1 MHRPEA
7 SRASLAT
14 LAVLTLALVWSTAG
28 RARDIP
34 YGEVRD
40 PAVQRCDALNW
51 SPQHAAAAPCYRAL
65 AQGAATGASAAGG
78 AAGVR
83 LAAAAE
89 GAWARGDLMRANAL
103 FRAAAAASPRD
114 TNLRVRWG
122 ELYIESHQPQQAL
135 DLFHEA
141 LASDPHNGY
150 ARIDAASVLD
160 DQFAVQAHE
169 ELRAAMADP
178 ALPAGARLRGLLL
191 SAGAALEEGDAASTG
206 PLLDQAEA
214 IAASA
219 RLPHLEIDAL
229 RAALAQLEGED
240 GASWIQRALQEDPAF
255 GSAYALPAHIDDIRW
270 RARDAIALYR
280 RAIAVE
286 PTLWSARVQLGDC
299 LLRQGQLSEGRSML
313 ESAYR
318 GDPYDPVTVNLLR
331 LLDSL
336 QHFAVRSY
344 DRAPDGG
351 PALVLH
357 ISSAEVQVLAPYV
370 RRLAE
375 RALST
380 YAQRYR
386 FEPRT
391 AIQIEVY
398 PHHDDLAVRT
408 AGLPGLEGEL
418 GVTFGYVV
426 AIDSPGARPVGE
438 FHWGD
443 TLWHEMAHVYT
454 LESTDFD
461 VPRWLTEGL
470 SVFEEWRTGPS
481 AGVQIPA
488 YVLAAFAH
496 GRALPVTRL
505 NGGFVHPQY
514 PEQVVV
520 SYMQAGLICDYI
532 DRAFGF
538 DRLRALLHAFGH
550 TSDVSAAMQM
560 ALGID
565 ATQFDARFGADLQQH
580 YGRLFS
586 QMDHWLT
593 LRNQAEQ
600 AAARH
605 DWPATQAAATEALAL
620 QAQDVGED
628 SPYLPLAQA
637 WAAQHVPARALAA
650 LADYAQRGGHDP
662 QALRSLARS
671 LYAQGRSAE
680 AIRVLD
686 GVNEIAPFDEAL
698 HGQLGDWLLQ
708 AGRAAEALAEYRI
721 ALALDPPDRATA
733 HLRLA
738 RAQYALHDL
747 AEARSEVIAALE
759 VAPNFRPAQQLLL
772 QLAAAP
778 KSAY

>member
-1 MHRPEA
+1 MR
-7 SRASLAT
+7 RADAPG
-14 LAVLTLALVWSTAG
+14 AALALLWLGWLVAPVCG
-28 RARDIP
+28 ARELP
-34 YGEVRD
+34 YGEVTD

-51 SPQHAAAAPCYRAL
+51 SAQHAAAAPCYRAL
-65 AQGAATGASAAGG
+65 VQAGTGGTAGSRD
-78 AAGVR
+78 AGVG
-83 LAAAAE
+83 LAEAAE
-89 GAWARGDLMRANAL
+89 GTWALGDLVRANTL
-103 FRAAAAASPRD
+103 FRVAVAARPGDA
-114 TNLRVRWG
+114 TLRARWG
-122 ELYIESHQPQQAL
+122 ELYIDSHQPQQAL
-135 DLFHEA
+135 NLFHDA
-141 LASDPHNGY
+141 LARDAHDVY
-150 ARIDAASVLD
+150 ARLDAASVLD
-160 DQFAVQAHE
+160 DQFAVQAQQQ
-169 ELRAAMADP
+169 LRVAMADP
-178 ALPAGARLRGLLL
+178 AAPAGARLRGLLL
-191 SAGAALEEGDAASTG
+191 AAGAALEEGDADTTR

-219 RLPHLEIDAL
+219 RLPRLEIDAL
-229 RAALAQLEGED
+229 RAALAQLEGKD
-240 GASWIQRALQEDPAF
+240 DASWIRHALQEDPAF
-255 GSAYALPAHIDDIRW
+255 GEAYALPAHIEDIRW
-270 RARDAIALYR
+270 RAGDAIALYR
-280 RAIAVE
+280 QAIAIE

-299 LLRQGQLSEGRSML
+299 LLRQGQLTEGRAML
-313 ESAYR
+313 ESAYH

-344 DRAPDGG
+344 DRASDGG
-351 PALVLH
+351 PALILH
-357 ISSAEVQVLAPYV
+357 ISDPEVQVLAPYV

-380 YAQRYR
+380 YAQRYQ
-386 FEPRT
+386 FQPRT
-391 AIQIEVY
+391 AVQIEVY

-426 AIDSPGARPVGE
+426 AIDSPSSRPVGD

-443 TLWHEMAHVYT
+443 TLWHEMAHVFT
-454 LESTDFD
+454 LESTDFH

-481 AGVQIPA
+481 AGEQIPA
-488 YVLAAFAH
+488 YVLAAFAQ
-496 GRALPVTRL
+496 GRALPVARL
-505 NGGFVHPQY
+505 NAGFVHPQY

-532 DRAFGF
+532 DRTFGF
-538 DRLRALLHAFGH
+538 DRLRALLHAFEH
-550 TSDVSAAMQM
+550 TSDASAAMQM
-560 ALGID
+560 ALGMS
-565 ATQFDARFGADLQQH
+565 ATQFDARFAADLQQH
-580 YGRLFS
+580 YARVFS

-593 LRNQAEQ
+593 LRTDAQRAVAQ
-600 AAARH
+600 RDWSAA
-605 DWPATQAAATEALAL
+605 QAAATQALAL

-637 WAAQHVPARALAA
+637 FQAQNAPARALAT
-650 LADYAQRGGHDP
+650 LSEYARRGGHDP
-662 QALRSLARS
+662 QALRTLAAA
-671 LYAQGRSAE
+671 LHAAGRSAE

-686 GVNEIAPFDEAL
+686 GINDIAPFDEAL

-708 AGRAAEALAEYRI
+708 AGRSDEALAEYRV
-721 ALALDPPDRATA
+721 ALALNPPDRAMA

-747 AEARSEVIAALE
+747 TEARREVIASLE

-772 QLAAAP
+772 QLAAAS

>member
-1 MHRPEA
+1 MRPPDA
-7 SRASLAT
+7 PGAARAL
-14 LAVLTLALVWSTAG
+14 LCLLALSLLMAPAC
-28 RARDIP
+28 RARGIP
-34 YGEVRD
+34 YGEVGD
-40 PAVQRCDALNW
+40 PSVQRCDALNW
-51 SPQHAAAAPCYRAL
+51 SAQHAAAADCYRAL
-65 AQGAATGASAAGG
+65 VQRGAGG
-78 AAGVR
+78 EGPG

-89 GAWARGDLMRANAL
+89 GAWALGDLMRANTL
-103 FRAAAAASPRD
+103 FRAAAAARPRD
-114 TNLRVRWG
+114 AMLRTRWG
-122 ELYIESHQPQQAL
+122 ELYIDSHQPQQAL

-141 LASDPHNGY
+141 LARDAQDVY
-150 ARIDAASVLD
+150 ARLDAASVLD
-160 DQFAVQAHE
+160 DEFAVQARE

-178 ALPAGARLRGLLL
+178 SAPAGARLRGLLL
-191 SAGAALEEGDAASTG
+191 SAGAALEEGDADSAR
-206 PLLDQAEA
+206 PLLDQAQA
-214 IAASA
+214 LASSA
-219 RLPHLEIDAL
+219 RLPSLQIDAL
-229 RAALAQLEGED
+229 RAALAELEGGD
-240 GASWIQRALQEDPAF
+240 DATWIRRALQQDPAF
-255 GSAYALPAHIDDIRW
+255 GEAYALPAHLEDIRW

-280 RAIAVE
+280 QAIAIE
-286 PTLWSARVQLGDC
+286 PTLWSAREQLGDC
-299 LLRQGQLSEGRSML
+299 LLRQGELTEGRSML
-313 ESAYR
+313 ESAYH

-331 LLDSL
+331 LSDSL

-351 PALVLH
+351 PALILH
-357 ISSAEVQVLAPYV
+357 ISDDQVQVLAPYV

-380 YAQRYR
+380 YAQRYA
-386 FEPRT
+386 FQPQT
-391 AIQIEVY
+391 AVQIEVY

-426 AIDSPGARPVGE
+426 AIDSPSSRPVGD

-443 TLWHEMAHVYT
+443 TLWHEMAHVFT
-454 LESTDFD
+454 LESTDFR

-470 SVFEEWRTGPS
+470 SVYEEWQSGPS
-481 AGVQIPA
+481 PGVQIPP
-488 YVLAAFAH
+488 YVLAAFAQ

-532 DRAFGF
+532 DRSFGF
-538 DRLRALLHAFGH
+538 DRLRALLQAFAH
-550 TSDVSAAMQM
+550 TSDTSAAMQM
-560 ALGID
+560 ALGLS
-565 ATQFDARFGADLQQH
+565 ATQFDARFAADLQQH
-580 YGRLFS
+580 YARVFT

-593 LRNQAEQ
+593 LRTEAQRD
-600 AAARH
+600 AAQH
-605 DWPATQAAATEALAL
+605 DWSAVQATATQALAL

-637 WAAQHVPARALAA
+637 FAAQNAPARALST

-662 QALRSLARS
+662 QALRTLAGG
-671 LYAQGRSAE
+671 LYAQGERAD

-686 GVNEIAPFDEAL
+686 SINDIAPFDEVL

-708 AGRAAEALAEYRI
+708 AGRPQQALEEYRI
-721 ALALDPPDRATA
+721 ALVLNPPDRAMA

-738 RAQYALHDL
+738 RAQFALHDL
-747 AEARSEVIAALE
+747 PEARREVIASLE

-772 QLAAAP
+772 QLAASP